1 MSIIRK
7 TSQNTSKAEPQPTTS
22 SKTKIVLEPEPRKM
36 QADRP
41 VLLQDLS
48 QSKLLL
54 KFKQEASSSDPKPT
68 SEANKTDQKPSEPA
82 NNDSTKSE
90 PKVDSNKESPKQT
103 QPPPQQSKKTSKVN
117 SVASSGQ
124 TTPSKMESKFK
135 TPPPLSSGVYGA
147 DIYDGGGVYG
157 ADIVNVPTKPIVT
170 SSKQSPS
177 QSIDKTAENAKPTD
191 ESNNK
196 NPVAKNRKSS
206 KDEYEENENESL
218 INDNVNGSNNENVR
232 SSLLNTEN
240 ESNDTNSI
248 SLNKKSSPNNLETQS
263 TKVIP
268 NVNSTRLDII
278 DNDSTVV
285 SFNPASQP
293 QSTLVNT
300 STTPRKPAFNP
311 LHVILK
317 DKNKYHT
324 TEYI

>member
-1 MSIIRK
+1 M
-7 TSQNTSKAEPQPTTS
+7 N
-22 SKTKIVLEPEPRKM
+22 
-36 QADRP
+36 
-41 VLLQDLS
+41 
-48 QSKLLL
+48 
-54 KFKQEASSSDPKPT
+54 
-68 SEANKTDQKPSEPA
+68 
-82 NNDSTKSE
+82 KSE

-103 QPPPQQSKKTSKVN
+103 QPPQQSKKTSKVN

-124 TTPSKMESKFK
+124 TTPSKMESKFAK
-135 TPPPLSSGVYGA
+135 PPLSSGVYGA

-177 QSIDKTAENAKPTD
+177 QSIDKTTENTKPTD
-191 ESNNK
+191 ESK
-196 NPVAKNRKSS
+196 TPLAKNRKSS
-206 KDEYEENENESL
+206 KDEYEENENETL
-218 INDNVNGSNNENVR
+218 INDNLNGSHNENVK

-240 ESNDTNSI
+240 ESNNTNSI

-263 TKVIP
+263 TKVIQ

-285 SFNPASQP
+285 SFNPTSQP